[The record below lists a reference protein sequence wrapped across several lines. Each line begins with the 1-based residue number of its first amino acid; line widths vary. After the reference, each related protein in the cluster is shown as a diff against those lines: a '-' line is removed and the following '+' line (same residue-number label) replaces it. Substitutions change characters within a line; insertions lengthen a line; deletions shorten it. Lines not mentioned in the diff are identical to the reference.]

1 MKQGILK
8 KQQAAAASVAV
19 PQPVSKPAHTKESG
33 KYKNGN
39 KESLKIRFIKAVK
52 KHKYIYLMMLPVVLY
67 YLLFHFGPMYGM
79 IIAFKDYSVGK
90 GIMGSPW
97 VGAENFKMFFQSY
110 YFWRL
115 LKNTLA
121 INVLNILIGFPFP
134 VIFALLLNELRND
147 RFKKSIQT
155 FTYLPHFI
163 SVTVLCGMI
172 LDFFSTK
179 GVINDMLSVLGIERI
194 PFFTLPVWFRPIYI
208 GTDIWS
214 GFGWGSIIY
223 LAALAG
229 VDVSLYEA
237 ATIDGAGRFKKM
249 IHVTIPGIM
258 PTVVIMFIL
267 KFGHM
272 MSLGAQKILLL
283 YNPKIYETADVIST
297 FVYRQGLAG
306 AQYSYTTAVDMFSAV
321 INVIL
326 LVSINQISR
335 RVSETSL
342 W

>member
-1 MKQGILK
+1 MRQGFLK

-19 PQPVSKPAHTKESG
+19 SQPAVMPVQAKKKRAEKKESWQTRF
-33 KYKNGN
+33 
-39 KESLKIRFIKAVK
+39 LKAIK
-52 KHKYIYLMMLPVVLY
+52 KHKYIYLMMLPVVAY
-67 YLLFHFGPMYGM
+67 YLIFHFAPMYGM
-79 IIAFKDYSVGK
+79 VIAFKDYSVGK

-97 VGAENFKMFFQSY
+97 VGLENFRTFFDSY

-121 INVLNILIGFPFP
+121 INILNILIGFPFP
-134 VIFALLLNELRND
+134 VIFALLLNELRSE

-172 LDFFSTK
+172 LDFFSTN
-179 GVINDMLSVLGIERI
+179 GIINDLLTVFGMERI
-194 PFFTLPVWFRPIYI
+194 PFFTLPEWFRTIYI

-249 IHVTIPGIM
+249 LHVTIPGIM

-306 AQYSYTTAVDMFSAV
+306 AQYSYTTAVDTFSAI

-335 RVSETSL
+335 KVSETSL

>member
-1 MKQGILK
+1 MKKEIV
-8 KQQAAAASVAV
+8 AASVAV
-19 PQPVSKPAHTKESG
+19 APVSGANAAGKPQDVGQRK
-33 KYKNGN
+33 KK
-39 KESLKIRFIKAVK
+39 SLSNRFMGALK
-52 KHKYIYLMMLPVVLY
+52 KHKYIYIMLLPVVLY
-67 YLLFHFGPMYGM
+67 YAIFQYGPMYGM
-79 IIAFKDYSVGK
+79 IIAFKDYNVGK
-90 GIMGSPW
+90 GILGSAW
-97 VGAENFKMFFQSY
+97 VGLENFKAFFNSY
-110 YFWRL
+110 YCWRL
-115 LKNTLA
+115 IKNTLA

-134 VIFALLLNELRND
+134 VIFALLLNELRHD
-147 RFKKSIQT
+147 HFKKCIQT

-172 LDFFSTK
+172 LDFCSTN
-179 GVINDMLSVLGIERI
+179 GVINDLIALLGGERI
-194 PFFTLPVWFRPIYI
+194 AFFTLPQWFRPLYI
-208 GTDIWS
+208 GTDVWS
-214 GFGWGSIIY
+214 SFGWGSIIY
-223 LAALAG
+223 LAALSG
-229 VDVSLYEA
+229 VDQELYEA

-249 IHVTIPGIM
+249 LNVTIPCIM

-326 LVSINQISR
+326 LVSINAFSR
-335 RVSETSL
+335 KVSETSL

>member
-121 INVLNILIGFPFP
+121 TNVLNILIGFPFP
-134 VIFALLLNELRND
+134 VILRCCSMNCAMTGSKNPY
-147 RFKKSIQT
+147 RH
-155 FTYLPHFI
+155 LPI
-163 SVTVLCGMI
+163 CRT
-172 LDFFSTK
+172 
-179 GVINDMLSVLGIERI
+179 LSLSR
-194 PFFTLPVWFRPIYI
+194 
-208 GTDIWS
+208 
-214 GFGWGSIIY
+214 
-223 LAALAG
+223 
-229 VDVSLYEA
+229 
-237 ATIDGAGRFKKM
+237 
-249 IHVTIPGIM
+249 
-258 PTVVIMFIL
+258 
-267 KFGHM
+267 
-272 MSLGAQKILLL
+272 
-283 YNPKIYETADVIST
+283 
-297 FVYRQGLAG
+297 
-306 AQYSYTTAVDMFSAV
+306 FSAV
-321 INVIL
+321 
-326 LVSINQISR
+326 
-335 RVSETSL
+335 
-342 W
+342 

>member
-1 MKQGILK
+1 MKQAFLK

-19 PQPVSKPAHTKESG
+19 PQPTVIPAQTKEKTAG
-33 KYKNGN
+33 K
-39 KESLKIRFIKAVK
+39 KESRQSRFLKALK
-52 KHKYIYLMMLPVVLY
+52 KHKYIYIMMLPVVAY
-67 YLLFHFGPMYGM
+67 YLIFHFAPMYGM

-90 GIMGSPW
+90 GIIGSPW
-97 VGAENFKMFFQSY
+97 VGFENFKTFFGSY
-110 YFWRL
+110 YFVRL

-121 INVLNILIGFPFP
+121 INILNILIGFPFP
-134 VIFALLLNELRND
+134 VIFALLLNELRSE

-172 LDFFSTK
+172 LDFFSTN
-179 GVINDMLSVLGIERI
+179 GIINDLLTVFGLERI
-194 PFFTLPVWFRPIYI
+194 PFFTLPEWFRTIYI

-214 GFGWGSIIY
+214 SFGWGSIIY

-229 VDVSLYEA
+229 VDISLYEA

-249 IHVTIPGIM
+249 LHVTIPGIM

-283 YNPKIYETADVIST
+283 YNPKIYETSDVIST

-306 AQYSYTTAVDMFSAV
+306 AQYSYTTAVDMFSAI
-321 INVIL
+321 INVVL

-335 RVSETSL
+335 KVSETSL

>member
-1 MKQGILK
+1 MKQGFLK
-8 KQQAAAASVAV
+8 KQQAAAAAAAV
-19 PQPVSKPAHTKESG
+19 SQPAIMQAQAEKKRTDK
-33 KYKNGN
+33 
-39 KESLKIRFIKAVK
+39 KESLRTRFLKAVK
-52 KHKYIYLMMLPVVLY
+52 KHKYIYMMMLPVVAY
-67 YLLFHFGPMYGM
+67 YLIFHFAPMYGM

-90 GIMGSPW
+90 GIMGSSW
-97 VGAENFKMFFQSY
+97 VGLENFRTFFESY

-115 LKNTLA
+115 LRNTLA
-121 INVLNILIGFPFP
+121 INILNILIGFPFP
-134 VIFALLLNELRND
+134 VVFALLLNELRSE

-172 LDFFSTK
+172 LDFFSTN
-179 GVINDMLSVLGIERI
+179 GIINDLITVFGLERI
-194 PFFTLPVWFRPIYI
+194 PFFTLPEWFRTIYI

-249 IHVTIPGIM
+249 LHVTIPGIM
-258 PTVVIMFIL
+258 PTVVIMFII

-306 AQYSYTTAVDMFSAV
+306 AQYSYTTAVDMFSAI

-326 LVSINQISR
+326 LVSINKISR
-335 RVSETSL
+335 KVSETGL